1 MINDFISIKAYNK
14 LGFDDNSPPHG
25 SSDLEIDQQAYIDR
39 FCEVMEPPDSH
50 AHHNDTSDEFER
62 QIGEI
67 EEIEHK
73 IDLENL

>member
-1 MINDFISIKAYNK
+1 MY
-14 LGFDDNSPPHG
+14 GNSHIVPLYVAGRSPAHG
-25 SSDLEIDQQAYIDR
+25 NNDLETDQKAYIDR
-39 FCEVMEPPDSH
+39 FCEVMEPPVSNVH
-50 AHHNDTSDEFER
+50 QNDTSDEFER

>member
-1 MINDFISIKAYNK
+1 MYGTSHTVPLYVA
-14 LGFDDNSPPHG
+14 GRSG
-25 SSDLEIDQQAYIDR
+25 LEIDQQAYIDR

-50 AHHNDTSDEFER
+50 AHQNDTSDEFER

-73 IDLENL
+73 IDLENLES

>member
-1 MINDFISIKAYNK
+1 MYGNSHTVPLYVA
-14 LGFDDNSPPHG
+14 GRSPPHG
-25 SSDLEIDQQAYIDR
+25 ESDLETEQQAYIDR

-73 IDLENL
+73 IDLKNL

>member
-1 MINDFISIKAYNK
+1 
-14 LGFDDNSPPHG
+14 
-25 SSDLEIDQQAYIDR
+25 
-39 FCEVMEPPDSH
+39 MEPPASNVH
-50 AHHNDTSDEFER
+50 QNDTSDEFER

>member
-1 MINDFISIKAYNK
+1 MAILTLFLSMLLAEA
-14 LGFDDNSPPHG
+14 PHG
-25 SSDLEIDQQAYIDR
+25 SSDLEIDQQAYIER
-39 FCEVMEPPDSH
+39 FCEVMEPPDTH
-50 AHHNDTSDEFER
+50 VHHNDTSDEFER